1 VKFKIFHRYIFWELL
16 GPFALCLAIFSFV
29 LLMGNILQMTE
40 LVINKGV
47 KLLDMVKLSFYLF
60 PSLFSMT
67 VPMATMICITI
78 GFARLSSDSEITAMK
93 ASGISLQQMLP
104 PVIVLSISAW
114 LITFFLTIYGAPW
127 GTGMFKNLLYDIA
140 RAKAS
145 IAIKER
151 VFIDDFKGYVLY
163 VNKVSVQGDVMTGV
177 LISEK
182 KTTDQSRIIIAGK
195 GYILPNDRDR
205 TMGLHLKNG
214 AIYQPNP
221 GKNSLQTVRFETYNL
236 NLDITGGGGG
246 KRDNIRNS
254 ELTIKELLEK
264 IEKVK
269 NNKFEPRRYF
279 YALVDFHKRFSIP
292 FACLVFGLIGVP
304 LGLQTKPRGKSHGFI
319 LGLGVILIYYALFSF
334 AEVLG
339 KRGKVPVVPVLWVPN
354 GVIGLLGIYFLFTTA
369 REKQIRIIQWVDA
382 LMDHTARWVRRL
394 FNPNA

>member
-1 VKFKIFHRYIFWELL
+1 
-16 GPFALCLAIFSFV
+16 
-29 LLMGNILQMTE
+29 MGNILQMTE